1 MFRTKLY
8 CHTEKIARVHAVPV
22 EQYLESSSV
31 KAVALFLVAVICSCL
46 TGKPARTLS
55 LESVETPIT
64 MFFSHDIFSPYS
76 DCYLFLLDWKIRNK
90 SELRKLEVLRHLS
103 P

>member
-1 MFRTKLY
+1 MFRTKLH
-8 CHTEKIARVHAVPV
+8 CHTEKIAPVHAVPV

-55 LESVETPIT
+55 
-64 MFFSHDIFSPYS
+64 
-76 DCYLFLLDWKIRNK
+76 
-90 SELRKLEVLRHLS
+90 
-103 P
+103 